1 MGHSGFG
8 IFVVTSDDQRA
19 AILRACWF
27 SVSSKVSGIN
37 MVEGFDDLRGWQMG
51 LQRIRPCGELMPL
64 RLFGSTTIDRSAG
77 MEKANTRGTADATG
91 GRRRRAWR
99 AIQRRSGGPA
109 MSLSSRRKKATK
121 LRRNLKSAHAKCR
134 LIQLEEGE
142 ANQLLRSC
150 MLIGHIADATKRCDR
165 PARSSQPMVRRLAG
179 ANGFLSLQS
188 RIVFVA
194 GYTRTI
200 RYSSA
205 SLQIS
210 FGIFLATGLA
220 LPLFEVMCVCRLGV
234 AFK

>member
-1 MGHSGFG
+1 MALTDAIPLGRRKVSTQFLCRSARTVARGVALDTPSLFQRACVYRIEAELVEQMGHSGFG
-8 IFVVTSDDQRA
+8 VFVVTSDDQRA

-165 PARSSQPMVRRLAG
+165 PAPSS
-179 ANGFLSLQS
+179 
-188 RIVFVA
+188 
-194 GYTRTI
+194 
-200 RYSSA
+200 
-205 SLQIS
+205 
-210 FGIFLATGLA
+210 
-220 LPLFEVMCVCRLGV
+220 
-234 AFK
+234 